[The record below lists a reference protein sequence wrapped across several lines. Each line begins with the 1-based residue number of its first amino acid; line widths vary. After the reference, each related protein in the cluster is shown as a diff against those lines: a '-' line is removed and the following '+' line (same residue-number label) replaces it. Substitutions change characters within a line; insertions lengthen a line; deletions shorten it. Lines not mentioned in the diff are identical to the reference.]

1 MSQYVRAK
9 SASAAPTAKVTS
21 SGAAGAFVLIVVWA
35 LDDYAD
41 VQIPPEVA
49 AALTTLLSFAAGY
62 LTKPKPG
69 EVKLY

>member
-9 SASAAPTAKVTS
+9 SASVAPTAKVTS
-21 SGAAGAFVLIVVWA
+21 GGAAGAFVLLLVWA
-35 LDDYAD
+35 LDDYAG
-41 VQIPPEVA
+41 VTMPPEVA

-62 LTKPKPG
+62 WTKPKPG